1 MSDASNE
8 NADRLGRY
16 LDRLRERVPKVS
28 PDAARDMVG
37 EGALLIDIR
46 ESWETVEGTVPD
58 ALLIERGMLELD
70 IGRHVPEADRNLI
83 LMCAG
88 GDRSA
93 ISAAALS
100 DMGYPNVF
108 NLEGGYNAWRARGL
122 PVARA
127 ATLDDT
133 ARQRYLR
140 HLAITEVGEAGQRKL
155 LDSRVFIT
163 GAGGLGSPA
172 ALYLAAAGVGH
183 ITLVDDDVVER
194 SNLQR
199 QILHS
204 DHLVGHAKTES
215 AAQRLHAL
223 NPDIE
228 IHTIDARLN
237 EDNVDELLA
246 GHDVVLDGS
255 DNFPTRYLLNDACIR
270 LGLPLVYGAVLRF
283 VGQVAVFHPSAG
295 NEACY
300 RCLFPEPPLAEDAP
314 NCAEAGVLGVM
325 PGVIG
330 TLQATETL
338 KLLLGIGQPLI
349 SRLVHFDALAGT
361 FRTTRLVPDPAC
373 PACGPYSKAESTTA
387 G

>member
-1 MSDASNE
+1 LSDASNE
-8 NADRLGRY
+8 KADRLGRY
-16 LDRLRERVPKVS
+16 LDRLRQRVRKVS
-28 PDAARDMVG
+28 SVQARDMLG
-37 EGALLIDIR
+37 EGALIIDIR
-46 ESWETVEGTVPD
+46 ESWETIEGTIPG

-70 IGRHVPEADRNLI
+70 IGQHVPETDRTLI

-93 ISAAALS
+93 MSTEALS
-100 DMGYPNVF
+100 SLGYEQVF
-108 NLEGGYNAWRARGL
+108 NLEGGYNAWRASGL
-122 PVARA
+122 PVTRPALLDEAARG
-127 ATLDDT
+127 
-133 ARQRYLR
+133 RYSR
-140 HLAITEVGEAGQRKL
+140 HLALPEVGESGQRRL
-155 LDSRVFIT
+155 LESRVIII

-183 ITLVDDDVVER
+183 ITLVDHDVVER

-228 IHTIDARLN
+228 IRTIAARLGEGN
-237 EDNVDELLA
+237 AEELLS

-255 DNFPTRYLLNDACIR
+255 DNFPTRYLLNDTCIH
-270 LGLPLVYGAVLRF
+270 LSLPLVYGAVMRF
-283 VGQVAVFHPSAG
+283 AGQVAVFHPSAG
-295 NEACY
+295 DEACY

-325 PGVIG
+325 PGIIG

-338 KLLLGIGQPLI
+338 KLLLGVGRPLI
-349 SRLVHFDALAGT
+349 SRLVHFDALAGN
-361 FRTTRLVPDPAC
+361 FRTTRLVPDPDC
-373 PACGPYSKAESTTA
+373 PACGQRPKA

>member
-1 MSDASNE
+1 MSDASKE

-16 LDRLRERVPKVS
+16 LDRLRQRVPSVS
-28 PDAARDMVG
+28 PDKARDMI
-37 EGALLIDIR
+37 EGDAVIIDIR
-46 ESWETVEGTVPD
+46 ESWETREGTVPG
-58 ALLIERGMLELD
+58 ALLIERGMLELE
-70 IGRHVPEADRNLI
+70 IGRHVPSADRTLI

-93 ISAAALS
+93 ISAGALS
-100 DMGYPNVF
+100 DMGYANVL

-122 PVARA
+122 PVRRPSL
-127 ATLDDT
+127 LDDA
-133 ARQRYLR
+133 ARSRYQR
-140 HLAITEVGEAGQRKL
+140 HLAIAEVGERGQKKL

-163 GAGGLGSPA
+163 GVGGLGSPA
-172 ALYLAAAGVGH
+172 ALYLAAVGVGH
-183 ITLVDDDVVER
+183 ITLIDDDVVER

-228 IHTIDARLN
+228 IRTIAARLTK
-237 EDNVDELLA
+237 DNADELLS

-270 LGLPLVYGAVLRF
+270 LGIPLVYGAVLRF
-283 VGQVAVFHPSAG
+283 VGQVAVFHPAAG

-300 RCLFPEPPLAEDAP
+300 RCLFPEPPLAADAP

-338 KLLLGIGQPLI
+338 KLLLDIGQPLV
-349 SRLVHFDALAGT
+349 SRLVHYDALAGT
-361 FRTTRLVPDPAC
+361 FRTTRLVADPDCSAC
-373 PACGPYSKAESTTA
+373 ADAPEPD
-387 G
+387 

>member
-8 NADRLGRY
+8 KADRLGRY
-16 LDRLRERVPKVS
+16 LEKARQGVPSAS
-28 PDAARDMVG
+28 PQEARDLLG
-37 EGALLIDIR
+37 DGALLIDIR
-46 ESWETVEGTVPD
+46 ESWETREGTVPG

-70 IGRHVPEADRNLI
+70 IPEQVSDVERPLI

-93 ISAAALS
+93 LSARSLS
-100 DMGYPNVF
+100 DMGYARVF
-108 NLEGGYNAWRARGL
+108 NLEGGYNAWRSAGL
-122 PVARA
+122 PTTRA
-127 ATLDDT
+127 SGLDDA
-133 ARQRYLR
+133 ARSRYQR
-140 HLAITEVGEAGQRKL
+140 HLAIAEIGEPGQQKL

-183 ITLVDDDVVER
+183 ITLVDDDCVER

-228 IHTIDARLN
+228 IRTISTRL
-237 EDNVDELLA
+237 EAGNVDDLLA
-246 GHDVVLDGS
+246 GHDVILDGS
-255 DNFPTRYLLNDACIR
+255 DNFPTRYLLNEACLR

-283 VGQVAVFHPSAG
+283 VGQVGVFHPSSG
-295 NEACY
+295 NQACY
-300 RCLFPEPPLAEDAP
+300 RCLFPEAPHAEDAP

-349 SRLVHFDALAGT
+349 SRLVHFDALAGS
-361 FRTTRLVPDPAC
+361 FRTTRLVADPEC
-373 PACGPYSKAESTTA
+373 PACRHLQQAS
-387 G
+387 

>member
-16 LDRLRERVPKVS
+16 LDRLRQRVPKVS
-28 PDAARDMVG
+28 PDEARDML
-37 EGALLIDIR
+37 EDGAVLIDIR
-46 ESWETVEGTVPD
+46 ESWETGEGTVPG

-70 IGRHVPEADRNLI
+70 IGQHVPEADRTLI

-93 ISAAALS
+93 ISADALAE
-100 DMGYPNVF
+100 MGYANVF
-108 NLEGGYNAWRARGL
+108 NLEGGYNAWRTRGL
-122 PVARA
+122 PSSRPSL
-127 ATLDDT
+127 LDDA
-133 ARQRYLR
+133 ARSRYQR
-140 HLAITEVGEAGQRKL
+140 HLAIAEIGEAGQKKL
-155 LDSRVFIT
+155 VDSRVFIT

-183 ITLVDDDVVER
+183 ITLIDDDVVER

-223 NPDIE
+223 NPDID
-228 IHTIDARLN
+228 IRTITARLTA
-237 EDNVDELLA
+237 DNADELLS

-283 VGQVAVFHPSAG
+283 VGQVAVFHPAASD
-295 NEACY
+295 EACY

-338 KLLLGIGQPLI
+338 KLLLGIGQPLV
-349 SRLVHFDALAGT
+349 SRLLHFDALAGS
-361 FRTTRLVPDPAC
+361 FRTTRLVPDPDC
-373 PACGPYSKAESTTA
+373 PACRRLSKPD
-387 G
+387 

>member
-8 NADRLGRY
+8 KADRLSRY
-16 LDRLRERVPKVS
+16 LERLRQRVPAVS
-28 PDAARDMVG
+28 PDKAREMLG
-37 EGALLIDIR
+37 EDALIIDIR
-46 ESWETVEGTVPD
+46 ESWETSAGTIPG

-70 IGRHVPEADRNLI
+70 IGQHVPETDRKLV

-93 ISAAALS
+93 ISADALLS
-100 DMGYPNVF
+100 LGYEQVF
-108 NLEGGYNAWRARGL
+108 NLEGGFNAWRARGL
-122 PVARA
+122 PVSRPAL
-127 ATLDDT
+127 LDDM
-133 ARQRYLR
+133 ARGRYLR
-140 HLAITEVGEAGQRKL
+140 HLSLPEVGEAGQRKL
-155 LDSRVFIT
+155 LESRVFIT

-183 ITLVDDDVVER
+183 ITLIDNDRVER

-228 IHTIDARLN
+228 IRTIASRLTD
-237 EDNVDELLA
+237 DNAEELLG
-246 GHDVVLDGS
+246 GHDVIVDGS
-255 DNFPTRYLLNDACIR
+255 DNFPTRYLLNETCIR
-270 LGLPLVYGAVLRF
+270 LGLPLVYGAVMRF
-283 VGQVAVFHPSAG
+283 AGQVAVFHPAAG
-295 NEACY
+295 NQACY

-314 NCAEAGVLGVM
+314 SCAEAGVLGVM

-338 KLLLGIGQPLI
+338 KLLLEIGQPLL
-349 SRLVHFDALAGT
+349 SRLVHFDALAGS
-361 FRTTRLVPDPAC
+361 FRTTRLVPDPDC
-373 PACGPYSKAESTTA
+373 PACGR
-387 G
+387 GR